1 VKAGRL
7 AVPGSLPAAL
17 SGLGRHG
24 PGDALALARLV
35 RGIVAAGA
43 ARQAL
48 HLRLSNLG
56 PGWTRAHHHRLV
68 REALEP
74 LLHST
79 RAQLFELTHGD
90 LVAVAPLQ
98 GRHLPMAEAA
108 LTTLFAADLGE
119 AAAPSRPP
127 FAVHRLPEEAAA
139 LLAAVEASLGPRA
152 PVAPQAGGDALT
164 TADLAAL
171 ERGLG
176 NASLARFLR
185 RRPVCRLVAGGGG
198 AEPVWE
204 EWRPALDELRA
215 ALLAGADPALAPWLF
230 RRLRRLLD
238 RRLLAEL
245 ARPEEL
251 RRRGPIGLSLGLDS
265 LGSAEFLRLG
275 SMLGGAGRART
286 VLALPAEDALAD
298 PEGFRFAREF
308 CAARGFRMALDVAE
322 PGVLP
327 LLPVAR
333 LGVELVRL
341 HWSPALPLAAQQL
354 AGGLAGALPP
364 GPERVVLTGADR
376 AAAIGWGWEEGITLF
391 EGALLRPRG

>member
-1 VKAGRL
+1 VRAGIL
-7 AVPGSLPAAL
+7 AHPGNLPVAL
-17 SGLGRHG
+17 NGLGRHA
-24 PGDALALARLV
+24 PGDALALAQLV

-56 PGWTRAHHHRLV
+56 PDWTRAHHRRLV

-74 LLHST
+74 LLHPT
-79 RAQLFELTHGD
+79 RAQLFELPHGD
-90 LVAVAPLQ
+90 LVVVAPPQ
-98 GRHLPMAEAA
+98 GRHLPVAEAA
-108 LTTLFAADLGE
+108 LATLFAADMG
-119 AAAPSRPP
+119 APSRLP

-139 LLAAVEASLGPRA
+139 LLAAVEASLGPHA
-152 PVAPQAGGDALT
+152 PIVPEAGGTALT

-176 NASLARFLR
+176 NASLSRFLR
-185 RRPVCRLVAGGGG
+185 RRPVCRLVAEGGG
-198 AEPVWE
+198 AEMLWE
-204 EWRPALDELRA
+204 EWRLALDELRL

-245 ARPEEL
+245 TRPEEL
-251 RRRGPIGLSLGLDS
+251 RRRGPIGLSLGLDC
-265 LGSAEFLRLG
+265 LGSAEFLRLS
-275 SMLGGAGRART
+275 SMLGAAGRSRT

-298 PEGFRFAREF
+298 PEGFLFAREF
-308 CAARGFRMALDVAE
+308 CAARGYRVALDVPEIA
-322 PGVLP
+322 VLP
-327 LLPVAR
+327 LLPAAR

-341 HWSPALPLAAQQL
+341 HWSPALPLAAQRL
-354 AGGLAGALPP
+354 PGGLAAALPQ
-364 GPERVVLTGADR
+364 GPERVVLIGADR

-391 EGALLRPRG
+391 EGTLLRPRG

>member
-1 VKAGRL
+1 MKAGIL
-7 AVPGSLPAAL
+7 AHPGSLPVAL
-17 SGLGRHG
+17 NGLGRQG
-24 PGDALALARLV
+24 PGDALALAQLV
-35 RGIVAAGA
+35 RGIVAAGT

-56 PGWTRAHHHRLV
+56 PDWTRAHHRRLV

-74 LLHST
+74 LLHPT
-79 RAQLFELTHGD
+79 RAQLFELPHGD
-90 LVAVAPLQ
+90 LVVVAPPL
-98 GRHLPMAEAA
+98 GRHLAAAEAA
-108 LTTLFAADLGE
+108 LTTLFAADMGE
-119 AAAPSRPP
+119 AGAPSRLP

-139 LLAAVEASLGPRA
+139 LLAAVEASLGPHA
-152 PVAPQAGGDALT
+152 PIVPETGGTVLT

-185 RRPVCRLVAGGGG
+185 RRPVCRLVAEGGG
-198 AEPVWE
+198 AEMLWE
-204 EWRPALDELRA
+204 EWRLALDELRL

-251 RRRGPIGLSLGLDS
+251 RRRGPMGLSLGLEC

-275 SMLGGAGRART
+275 SMLGTAGRSRT
-286 VLALPAEDALAD
+286 LLALPAEDALAD
-298 PEGFRFAREF
+298 PEGFLFAREF
-308 CAARGFRMALDVAE
+308 CTARGYRVALDVPEIA
-322 PGVLP
+322 VLP
-327 LLPVAR
+327 LLPAAR

-341 HWSPALPLAAQQL
+341 HWSPALPLAAQRL
-354 AGGLAGALPP
+354 AGGLAAALPR

>member
-1 VKAGRL
+1 VKGETL
-7 AVPGSLPAAL
+7 AQPGSLPAAL
-17 SGLGRHG
+17 GGLGRHG

-35 RGIVAAGA
+35 RGIVAAGV

-48 HLRLSNLG
+48 HLRLSSLG
-56 PGWTRAHHHRLV
+56 PDWTRAHHLRLV

-74 LLHST
+74 LLHPT
-79 RAQLFELTHGD
+79 RAQLFELAHGD
-90 LVAVAPLQ
+90 LVVVAPPQ
-98 GRHLPMAEAA
+98 GRHLPVAEAA
-108 LTTLFAADLGE
+108 LATLFAADVS
-119 AAAPSRPP
+119 SRPP

-139 LLAAVEASLGPRA
+139 LLAAVETSLGPRA
-152 PVAPQAGGDALT
+152 PVPPQAGGAALT

-198 AEPVWE
+198 VETVWE
-204 EWRPALDELRA
+204 ECRPALDELRA
-215 ALLAGADPALAPWLF
+215 ALLAGADPALAPWLS

-251 RRRGPIGLSLGLDS
+251 RQRGPIGLSLGLDS

-275 SMLGGAGRART
+275 GMLGGAGRART
-286 VLALPAEDALAD
+286 VLALPAEDALAE
-298 PEGFRFAREF
+298 PEGFLFAQAF
-308 CAARGFRMALDVAE
+308 CAARGFRVALEVAE
-322 PGVLP
+322 LGVLP

-341 HWSPALPLAAQQL
+341 HWTPALPLAAQRL
-354 AGGLAGALPP
+354 AGGLAAALPP